1 MFGNPS
7 QKKVKPANVELFQS
21 TLVNEVWLSWLRWVI
36 SFCGPPVSE
45 SFENKDAYAWVCIGL
60 FKPSFQRAQLFVPS
74 GSGPLIWASKKML
87 NVFNGSLDHR
97 KDNTAVR
104 ADDATITRNG
114 CTYPRRTTKGWQ
126 LCMESCPC

>member
-45 SFENKDAYAWVCIGL
+45 SFENENAYAGVCVGL
-60 FKPSFQRAQLFVPS
+60 FKPSLQRAQLLVPS
-74 GSGPLIWASKKML
+74 GSGPLIWASKKMP
-87 NVFNGSLDHR
+87 NVFNGSLAER
-97 KDNTAVR
+97 TPRVCELSSLFELVGC
-104 ADDATITRNG
+104 ATVTGTVFNEPAI
-114 CTYPRRTTKGWQ
+114 
-126 LCMESCPC
+126 